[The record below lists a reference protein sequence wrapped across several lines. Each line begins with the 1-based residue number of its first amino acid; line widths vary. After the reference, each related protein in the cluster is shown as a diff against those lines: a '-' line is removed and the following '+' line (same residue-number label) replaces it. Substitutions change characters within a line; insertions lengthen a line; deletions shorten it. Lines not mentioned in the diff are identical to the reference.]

1 MKSNNLVSIFTMFGV
16 GVFLLLSL
24 SFLQNFL
31 FKEPNL
37 LDITYKN
44 FEINYTPKE
53 IVSIAF
59 GESL

>member
-1 MKSNNLVSIFTMFGV
+1 MFGV

-37 LDITYKN
+37 LDINYKN

-53 IVSIAF
+53 IVSIVF